1 MFIRSSTSY
10 GQSKSIY
17 CVFRRLHPS
26 PVFLVFFFFFFVPS
40 ESSST
45 LQSRGQRCGSF
56 CVLLIFFVTSSESV
70 SIPQWES
77 TMRTSWCFGVLV
89 ISRGARRIG
98 FDSDTG
104 RCRCELCGVGAQRI
118 ELDPKGRERTMRA
131 VMDDVSVSFD
141 AQRIDLDPRDWGMM
155 MRAVGGCL
163 SVPTDLSQFLELE

>member
-1 MFIRSSTSY
+1 MREFLCFVDFFCDVQRISLDPTV
-10 GQSKSIY
+10 GE
-17 CVFRRLHPS
+17 HDAD
-26 PVFLVFFFFFFVPS
+26 FLVF
-40 ESSST
+40 
-45 LQSRGQRCGSF
+45 
-56 CVLLIFFVTSSESV
+56 
-70 SIPQWES
+70 
-77 TMRTSWCFGVLV
+77 WCFGVLV

-141 AQRIDLDPRDWGMM
+141 AQRIDLDPRDWGIM